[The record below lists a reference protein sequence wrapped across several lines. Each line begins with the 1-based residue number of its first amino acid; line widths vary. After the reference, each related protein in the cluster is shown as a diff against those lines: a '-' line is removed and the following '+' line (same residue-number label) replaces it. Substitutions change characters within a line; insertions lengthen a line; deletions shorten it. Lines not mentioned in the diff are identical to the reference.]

1 MPIESSSLIRIAVM
15 TVVVCFTAACAK
27 KEAPTAPASSAA
39 SISSTT
45 SAAAAATSSTASAVR
60 KPKFEI
66 KVAAG
71 YLAGRNYY
79 YPAAAFMI
87 KNLSKKTING
97 IAVFKFIFE
106 NQKTKTEVKA
116 ECTRSGPFIP
126 GYKTATKFCVAS
138 RGVSLYNP
146 PKLKTLIFFQRPNQ
160 YSGYH
165 QVNANLDWSYQIGNY
180 NSSTSLVSW
189 SNGDINFG
197 KWIPVK

>member
-1 MPIESSSLIRIAVM
+1 MSIEASSLIRIAVM
-15 TVVVCFTAACAK
+15 AVVVCFAAACAK
-27 KEAPTAPASSAA
+27 KEAPIAPASSAA
-39 SISSTT
+39 RISSTT
-45 SAAAAATSSTASAVR
+45 SAAAATSSTASAVR
-60 KPKFEI
+60 KPIFEI

-79 YPAAAFMI
+79 YPAAAFTVN
-87 KNLSKKTING
+87 NLSKKTING

-126 GYKTATKFCVAS
+126 GYKTATKFCIAP

-160 YSGYH
+160 YSGY
-165 QVNANLDWSYQIGNY
+165 QKVNENPDFSYQNLGNY
-180 NSSTSLVSW
+180 NSSTSQISW
-189 SNGDINFG
+189 SSRDIHFG